1 MNDTTKMKYC
11 FYITIVAAAVLF
23 LGSLAPLLASE
34 EKACNK
40 CQELR
45 RIRMILESQF
55 NVVCDERRCVGSSSS
70 SNGSEMP

>member
-1 MNDTTKMKYC
+1 MNKLEKYILA
-11 FYITIVAAAVLF
+11 FYVIFCVF
-23 LGSLAPLLASE
+23 LIAQTAYAKPPHCDNCE
-34 EKACNK
+34 CI
-40 CQELR
+40 ELR